1 MKHFLCFILGLL
13 LSLDNSFLTR
23 KYHCQI
29 ILQDHSVYHEHMTYK
44 NLLKVVGQF
53 VSDSTIE
60 SVFITRD
67 LECVTDL
74 Y

>member
-1 MKHFLCFILGLL
+1 MKRFLCFLLGLL
-13 LSLDNSFLTR
+13 LSSDNIYLTR

-29 ILQDHSVYHEHMTYK
+29 ILQNHQVYHEHMIYK
-44 NLLKVVGQF
+44 DLLKVVGHF

-74 Y
+74 D